1 MMNGQLW
8 MYGVMIAAGIG
19 IPVMAAMN
27 AGLGLRI
34 GAPASVMSLLTV
46 GLVATTLI
54 AIALNGP
61 PDLNAMRAAP
71 PWLYLAGLA
80 MVFYILSITWLG
92 PRMGIGPAILCV
104 LLGQILSSALIDHF
118 GWFGA
123 AKSPLDMKKLIGLS
137 LMVAGIYLA
146 RRSV

>member
-1 MMNGQLW
+1 MNGQLW
-8 MYGVMIAAGIG
+8 MYGVMIVAGVG

-27 AGLGLRI
+27 ASLGVRI

-46 GLVATTLI
+46 GLIATTCI
-54 AIALNGP
+54 AIALNGL

-71 PWLYLAGLA
+71 PWLFLAGLA
-80 MVFYILSITWLG
+80 MVFYILSITWLA

-104 LLGQILSSALIDHF
+104 LLGQIICAALIDHF

-123 AKSPLDMKKLIGLS
+123 VKSPLDLKKLIGIC
-137 LMVAGIYLA
+137 LMIAGIYLA
-146 RRSV
+146 RRPA